1 MTDLEALKEGMCNS
15 IYEKEP
21 LARAIISYLDKTNP
35 KAHSEI
41 VDIFDKI
48 VETKFNQYI
57 HDYKENEEDDL

>member
-1 MTDLEALKEGMCNS
+1 MTDLEALKEGLCNS

-48 VETKFNQYI
+48 VETKFIN
-57 HDYKENEEDDL
+57 